1 MESGDVDDGGMR
13 AADGRFGDNENQY
26 AEINQ
31 ESNIASF
38 RQRLKDQR
46 RPMNDTWRG
55 GALELTGNNLYNKG
69 DNNNNNTT
77 AISLQ
82 TDENGMATDRQL
94 IFGHGGH
101 VGREDSARQI
111 FGQ

>member
-1 MESGDVDDGGMR
+1 MESGDVDDGGVR
-13 AADGRFGDNENQY
+13 AAADRFGDNENQY

-31 ESNIASF
+31 ESNITSF

-69 DNNNNNTT
+69 DTT
-77 AISLQ
+77 ARSLQ

-94 IFGHGGH
+94 IFGNGGPSE
-101 VGREDSARQI
+101 REDSTRQM